1 VTDVEQLERY
11 LLRRGVNL
19 LAADRHSCLECGRTP
34 LVGERVYSYERER
47 GIVCGLCRLRH
58 RGEPAASELVR
69 HSEAGHA
76 VKLMAR
82 AA

>member
-1 VTDVEQLERY
+1 MTDVEQLERY
-11 LLRRGVNL
+11 LLQRGVNL
-19 LAADRHSCLECGRTP
+19 LAADRHSCERCGRTP
-34 LVGERVYSYERER
+34 LVGERIYSYERER
-47 GIVCGLCRLRH
+47 GIVCGLCRSHR

-76 VKLMAR
+76 VKLRR

>member
-1 VTDVEQLERY
+1 MTDVEQLERY
-11 LLRRGVNL
+11 LLQRGVNL
-19 LAADRHSCLECGRTP
+19 LAAGRHSCVECGRTP
-34 LVGERVYSYERER
+34 LVGERIYSYERER
-47 GIVCGLCRLRH
+47 GIVCDLCRLRH
-58 RGEPAASELVR
+58 SDRPAASELVR